1 MSKIYE
7 IEIEETLQ
15 KVVKIKAN
23 SLDEA
28 IDIAKERYR
37 NEEYILDENDY
48 KGAEF
53 SEYRDEVIRR
63 KNKNERER

>member
-1 MSKIYE
+1 MQKTYN

-15 KVVKIKAN
+15 RVVKIEAS

-37 NEEYILDENDY
+37 NEEYILDENDF
-48 KGAEF
+48 KGTEF
-53 SEYRDEVIRR
+53 
-63 KNKNERER
+63 KK

>member
-1 MSKIYE
+1 MQKTYN
-7 IEIEETLQ
+7 IEIEEILQ

-37 NEEYILDENDY
+37 NEEYILDENDF

-53 SEYRDEVIRR
+53 SEYKDEVIRR
-63 KNKNERER
+63 KNKNDRER

>member
-1 MSKIYE
+1 MQKTYN

-53 SEYRDEVIRR
+53 REYKDEIIRR
-63 KNKNERER
+63 KNRNDRER